1 MEQINTKLKPVIE
14 RVRQTISQEG
24 ENKIETKHGMSY
36 LEMKYN
42 LMLSY
47 CSFLTYYLLL
57 KLEGAQVE
65 NHPVIGKL
73 VHIKTLFEKL
83 RPLDSKLQYQV
94 DKLLKQ
100 AALAETQGEDVKIL
114 GKRKKDNLQYR
125 PNVEMLA
132 EDQESQGSDKESVAE
147 EEF

>member
-1 MEQINTKLKPVIE
+1 
-14 RVRQTISQEG
+14 
-24 ENKIETKHGMSY
+24 MSY

-57 KLEGAQVE
+57 KLEGAEVA

-83 RPLDSKLQYQV
+83 RPLDAKL
-94 DKLLKQ
+94 
-100 AALAETQGEDVKIL
+100 
-114 GKRKKDNLQYR
+114 
-125 PNVEMLA
+125 
-132 EDQESQGSDKESVAE
+132 
-147 EEF
+147 

>member
-1 MEQINTKLKPVIE
+1 MINTKLKPVIE
-14 RVRQTISQEG
+14 RVRQTIDQEG
-24 ENKIETKHGMSY
+24 ENPLETKHGMSY

-42 LMLSY
+42 LMLAY

-83 RPLDSKLQYQV
+83 RPLDAKLQYQV
-94 DKLLKQ
+94 DKMLKT
-100 AALAETQGEDVKIL
+100 AALDET
-114 GKRKKDNLQYR
+114 
-125 PNVEMLA
+125 
-132 EDQESQGSDKESVAE
+132 
-147 EEF
+147 